1 VLAFFENIRKRVVKS
16 PKIYFCD
23 AGFVAFLQGIETPDQ
38 AERDPLRGGLYENW
52 KFKKFSNAV

>member
-1 VLAFFENIRKRVVKS
+1 
-16 PKIYFCD
+16 
-23 AGFVAFLQGIETPDQ
+23 VAFLQGIETPDQ